1 MKQAISQLRSG
12 QVTHAV
18 RDTAIDG
25 INIHEGDYIG
35 IVEKAIVTASPSL
48 QEACRELLTTM
59 LEDGGELVTILT
71 GEQADEAE
79 TASLTAWIQTAFPD
93 AELEVHEG
101 GQPLYPY
108 LFAVE

>member
-1 MKQAISQLRSG
+1 
-12 QVTHAV
+12 
-18 RDTAIDG
+18 
-25 INIHEGDYIG
+25 
-35 IVEKAIVTASPSL
+35 
-48 QEACRELLTTM
+48 M

-71 GEQADEAE
+71 GEQAETAE
-79 TASLTAWIQTAFPD
+79 TALLTSWFKTSFPD